1 MKLEVYPAREFTL
14 QTDKIA
20 GDKSISH
27 RCAMFALLSDK
38 PSFVRNYLE
47 GEDTLDT
54 LEIAKKLGLKV
65 QKERGGIRLIPPAKI
80 VEPDTILYCGNAGT
94 AIRLYLGLLCA
105 QKGIFVLSGD
115 EYLNKRPMKRV
126 TEPLRSIGAQIIGR
140 ENGNFAPLVVVGNEK
155 LKSFDY
161 TSKIPSAQVKSAMI
175 LSALFAQGDCV
186 YREPELSRDHSE
198 KILQGMGASIESKS
212 LENGMIE
219 IKIQPLTHKLN
230 PLEIEI
236 PADPSSAFF
245 FALGIAIIPKARG
258 ILHNVLLNKTRIEA
272 FKVLEQMGVEIQY
285 TLTSKTYESIGD
297 IEVIAPSALKAVELS
312 QKIAWLIDEIPA
324 IAIAMACAQGVSRV
338 RNAKELRVKET
349 DRISAVVE
357 NLKACGIDA
366 RELEDGFEI
375 VGGTLQKACVKS
387 FGDHR
392 IAMSFAIAG
401 LACGMEIENAEYIN
415 VSFPNFLEILESIT
429 TIKRY

>member
-1 MKLEVYPAREFTL
+1 
-14 QTDKIA
+14 
-20 GDKSISH
+20 
-27 RCAMFALLSDK
+27 
-38 PSFVRNYLE
+38 
-47 GEDTLDT
+47 
-54 LEIAKKLGLKV
+54 
-65 QKERGGIRLIPPAKI
+65 
-80 VEPDTILYCGNAGT
+80 
-94 AIRLYLGLLCA
+94 
-105 QKGIFVLSGD
+105 
-115 EYLNKRPMKRV
+115 
-126 TEPLRSIGAQIIGR
+126 
-140 ENGNFAPLVVVGNEK
+140 
-155 LKSFDY
+155 
-161 TSKIPSAQVKSAMI
+161 
-175 LSALFAQGDCV
+175 
-186 YREPELSRDHSE
+186 
-198 KILQGMGASIESKS
+198 
-212 LENGMIE
+212 
-219 IKIQPLTHKLN
+219 
-230 PLEIEI
+230 
-236 PADPSSAFF
+236 
-245 FALGIAIIPKARG
+245 
-258 ILHNVLLNKTRIEA
+258 
-272 FKVLEQMGVEIQY
+272 MGVEIQY

-349 DRISAVVE
+349 DRISTVVE